1 MRLRRQWYLSLF
13 ILGGFALLSDHA
25 AATEDVSA
33 VWRTKPPPVSETATS
48 SVPPDAAPLFR
59 AEATIVN
66 AFRKADVVAQV
77 QGVIT
82 RINFKEGE
90 FIEQGQV
97 VVQFDD
103 RRYRYEV
110 ERLTYKEK
118 GLELALEL
126 AKETLKIQE
135 ELYSSEAAALQG
147 VLKQRSEVA
156 NLEAALGE
164 AKADLNLAKLNL
176 ENCTIRAP
184 FSGHLATLYKQPFEG
199 CSSFE
204 KVFHLVDSQKVY
216 TVANVS
222 VGNVRRFK
230 VGEKALFISDS
241 GGRFHGLIERIGKI
255 VDPKSHTK
263 KVYVL
268 ITNEDGRL
276 EVGISGSLQVVN

>member
-1 MRLRRQWYLSLF
+1 MHFSWQRYLSLLV
-13 ILGGFALLSDHA
+13 LGGFALLVDHA
-25 AATEDVSA
+25 VATEDVPA
-33 VWRTKPPPVSETATS
+33 VWHTKPPPVSETATS
-48 SVPPDAAPLFR
+48 NVAPEAASIFR

-66 AFRKADVVAQV
+66 AFRKADVVAQI

-90 FIEQGQV
+90 FIEEGQV

-110 ERLTYKEK
+110 DRLTYKEK
-118 GLELALEL
+118 GLELALAL
-126 AKETLKIQE
+126 AKESLGIQE

-156 NLEAALGE
+156 NLEATLGE
-164 AKADLNLAKLNL
+164 AKADLNLAKLNF

-184 FSGHLATLYKQPFEG
+184 FSGYLATLYKQPFEG
-199 CSSFE
+199 CPSFE
-204 KVFHLVDSQKVY
+204 KVFHLVDSKKVY

-222 VGNVRRFK
+222 VGNVQRFK
-230 VGEKALFISDS
+230 VGEQALFISAT
-241 GGRFHGLIERIGKI
+241 GGRFYGLVERIGKV

-263 KVYVL
+263 KIYVL
-268 ITNEDGRL
+268 IANEDGRL